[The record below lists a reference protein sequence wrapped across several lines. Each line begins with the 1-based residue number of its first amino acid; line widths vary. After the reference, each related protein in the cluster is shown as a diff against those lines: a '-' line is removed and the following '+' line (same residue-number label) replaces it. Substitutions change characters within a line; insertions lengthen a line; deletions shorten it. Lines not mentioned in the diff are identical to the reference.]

1 MKKKL
6 QFSKIKKIRFLKN
19 SSTVKCHSKAIKL
32 NMAATREETL
42 TPAPMPMEISSPEM
56 LEDDNNDNDHQHHH
70 QQISPPPGSINNVT
84 SNTTSQHTTRPLL
97 LPTLTKNDLNELGLL
112 PENITVLENIY
123 VSHYHLET
131 TENFNINSFH
141 RCLRIAK
148 SPWSERVY
156 QFLVSSSTTSTTT
169 TNNNNNNNN
178 INFLEWV
185 AFITHICTAKDDG
198 IARMVFSMYDPEHSG
213 YLDTSRIVQLLH
225 DVHAGGAS
233 DRDSAPWSPS
243 FVGEKVGQAIASLPI
258 DSSGHIRVHKF
269 CEACRINEF
278 V

>member
-1 MKKKL
+1 
-6 QFSKIKKIRFLKN
+6 
-19 SSTVKCHSKAIKL
+19 
-32 NMAATREETL
+32 MAATREETL
-42 TPAPMPMEISSPEM
+42 MTPAPMPMDDEILSPEM
-56 LEDDNNDNDHQHHH
+56 LEDDNNDDNHQHHH
-70 QQISPPPGSINNVT
+70 QQISPPPGSVNNVT
-84 SNTTSQHTTRPLL
+84 SNTTSQHTTRLLL
-97 LPTLTKNDLNELGLL
+97 LPTLTKNDLKELGLL
-112 PENITVLENIY
+112 PENVKVLENIY
-123 VSHYHLET
+123 LSHYHLET
-131 TENFNINSFH
+131 NENLNINSFH

-156 QFLVSSSTTSTTT
+156 QFLVSSSSTTSSSTTTTTT

-178 INFLEWV
+178 TNNNNNVNFLEWV

-225 DVHAGGAS
+225 DVHSGGAS